1 MAPSGKG
8 GVPTSAPT
16 GIVPTLGHTDPPP
29 PPAALTL
36 SATAPL
42 RMWLGLM
49 GTFLLA
55 SSLTF
60 VSQPAEQVDALMS
73 HVRPERRRG
82 LGCGLFDGESA
93 TLPWCSRSAPLNVD
107 AEFAVHL
114 VRSLGAT
121 YGALGALSLALTFA
135 PLTQQVLAVLV
146 LALWSLASISSQ
158 PDFLPADDV
167 RRRARFHCVVLCV
180 DLLCVAWAL
189 RPTDEDDESPRR
201 SRTPSSPQPQAM
213 SRPDEAKELA
223 AVSFFLKRSGITNQK
238 FELQPVTPALRER
251 LAAFERTALQP
262 LLDAG
267 SLAASPP
274 LAAIRNL
281 LLEHEPYFAEIG
293 AEIGAEMGAS
303 ASRARESRANLDGFI
318 EHLHAR
324 KKAIKAAKRDQQFDL
339 WEAEYAD
346 AKASDWAALI
356 GPASMR
362 T

>member
-16 GIVPTLGHTDPPP
+16 GIVPTLGPTDPPP

-82 LGCGLFDGESA
+82 LGCVLFDGESA

-135 PLTQQVLAVLV
+135 PLTQQVLALLV
-146 LALWSLASISSQ
+146 LIS
-158 PDFLPADDV
+158 
-167 RRRARFHCVVLCV
+167 RR
-180 DLLCVAWAL
+180 
-189 RPTDEDDESPRR
+189 P
-201 SRTPSSPQPQAM
+201 
-213 SRPDEAKELA
+213 
-223 AVSFFLKRSGITNQK
+223 
-238 FELQPVTPALRER
+238 
-251 LAAFERTALQP
+251 
-262 LLDAG
+262 
-267 SLAASPP
+267 
-274 LAAIRNL
+274 
-281 LLEHEPYFAEIG
+281 
-293 AEIGAEMGAS
+293 
-303 ASRARESRANLDGFI
+303 
-318 EHLHAR
+318 
-324 KKAIKAAKRDQQFDL
+324 
-339 WEAEYAD
+339 
-346 AKASDWAALI
+346 I
-356 GPASMR
+356 GPRAELR
-362 T
+362 AQFLRGQ